1 MAIDLT
7 GGIDPAREYVFA
19 ERPEDPEMR
28 DSVSFWTV
36 DDRGALGLPR
46 IGVEAVSANWGNH
59 ENQINVAFADGRVFR
74 LRGEAPSLP
83 AQDASGRPAILGGG
97 GLAFQ
102 CVEPFRTWTMTYAG
116 PAVQTSS
123 ADLVAGRSEGPLADV
138 AFHVEATMAV
148 PPWVQ
153 GALQREAGERLNS
166 SVEGKLMG
174 GPRYEQL
181 FRAAGH
187 VTVDGETHEFTG
199 SGLRIR
205 RQGVRKLAE
214 FWGHAWQSA
223 VFPSGKAV
231 GYIAYPPRPD
241 GKPTFNEGFV
251 FSGDGA
257 LIPARA
263 VTAPWL
269 THLRAVGE
277 DVSLVLETADGQRHA
292 IGGETVYSTHD
303 IHHDDDT
310 FSVRE
315 MKKENQNFPALQQAG
330 VRYVWEGEEAYG
342 MLERSNLLDKI
353 SQG

>member
-36 DDRGALGLPR
+36 DDRGVLGLPR

-138 AFHVEATMAV
+138 AFHVEAAMAV

-187 VTVDGETHEFTG
+187 VTVDARPTSSPEADCESAARG
-199 SGLRIR
+199 SVNSPSSGGTPGNPRSFRAEKPSATSPIR
-205 RQGVRKLAE
+205 RGPMAN
-214 FWGHAWQSA
+214 
-223 VFPSGKAV
+223 
-231 GYIAYPPRPD
+231 PRSTKD
-241 GKPTFNEGFV
+241 
-251 FSGDGA
+251 SYS
-257 LIPARA
+257 PA
-263 VTAPWL
+263 TA
-269 THLRAVGE
+269 R
-277 DVSLVLETADGQRHA
+277 
-292 IGGETVYSTHD
+292 
-303 IHHDDDT
+303 
-310 FSVRE
+310 
-315 MKKENQNFPALQQAG
+315 
-330 VRYVWEGEEAYG
+330 
-342 MLERSNLLDKI
+342 
-353 SQG
+353 